1 MSKLLSGLYYP
12 FSRPIDSASLKQMLL
27 VFDSVAFLDPVS
39 DDWWRAHLFR
49 SLEQQEDQRF
59 DAYRQVHEGLP
70 LLFEE
75 GAARRIDPTN
85 IKAMQEP
92 VTTAAA
98 LSDLLDQSW
107 SRVASNPGQYGMP
120 HRKLGPQ
127 GTPTWQIF
135 LSKMPQEFV
144 QALRSE
150 ESFRKHLIWEA
161 DSDSSWT
168 LSYEAGSAISIN
180 VHLSAAEELGFAP
193 VSDSPMHHELL
204 IRKLVRRKGYLNERS
219 RPIAE
224 DVVDQLTHSTA
235 AAIVDDLL
243 PRRVLREITFEEI
256 LRFRELTHELRRQ
269 AIMDIGSRL
278 SVLSKV
284 PDPED
289 LLAAGREVQQA
300 LRNDLRQYR
309 AEISSTRDKLWP
321 TLVGSLTPTLSSG
334 SIAAVAMNF
343 IGGPGYALA
352 ASVLAGSLALM
363 KGALDIRAE
372 RKKVEAS
379 RAPAVTY
386 LAHVGGLQ

>member
-27 VFDSVAFLDPVS
+27 VFESVTFLDPVS
-39 DDWWRAHLFR
+39 DDSWRAQLFR
-49 SLEQQEDQRF
+49 SLEQHEDQRF

-75 GAARRIDPTN
+75 GVARRIDPANVT
-85 IKAMQEP
+85 AMREP

-98 LSDLLDQSW
+98 LSDLLDPGW
-107 SRVASNPGQYGMP
+107 SHVAANPLRYGMP

-144 QALRSE
+144 QALRFE
-150 ESFRKHLIWEA
+150 ESFRKHLVWEG
-161 DSDSSWT
+161 DSNASWT
-168 LSYEAGSAISIN
+168 LSYEAGSAISIS
-180 VHLSAAEELGFAP
+180 VHLSAAEELGLAP

-204 IRKLVRRKGYLNERS
+204 IRKLVRRKDYPNERS

-235 AAIVDDLL
+235 ASIVDDLL
-243 PRRVLREITFEEI
+243 PRHLLREITFEEI
-256 LRFRELTHELRRQ
+256 LRFRESTRELRRQ
-269 AIMDIGSRL
+269 AITDIGSRL

-284 PDPED
+284 PEPED

-300 LRNDLRQYR
+300 LRKDLREYR
-309 AEISSTRDKLWP
+309 AEIGSTRDKLWP
-321 TLVGSLTPTLSSG
+321 TLVGSLTPTLASG
-334 SIAAVAMNF
+334 SVAAVAMNF

-372 RKKVEAS
+372 RKKVETS

-386 LAHVGGLQ
+386 LARVGDLQ

>member
-27 VFDSVAFLDPVS
+27 IFESVAFLDPVS
-39 DDWWRAHLFR
+39 DNSWRAQLFR

-59 DAYRQVHEGLP
+59 KAYRQLHEDLP

-75 GAARRIDPTN
+75 GAARRIDPASVA
-85 IKAMQEP
+85 AMGKH

-98 LSDLLDQSW
+98 LSDLLDPSW
-107 SRVASNPGQYGMP
+107 CQVASNPMRYGMP

-127 GTPTWQIF
+127 GAPTWQIF

-144 QALRSE
+144 QALSSE
-150 ESFRKHLIWEA
+150 ESVRKHLVWEGDVNA
-161 DSDSSWT
+161 SWT
-168 LSYEAGSAISIN
+168 LSYEAGSAISIS

-204 IRKLVRRKGYLNERS
+204 IRKLIRRRSYPNERS

-224 DVVDQLTHSTA
+224 DVVDQLIHSTA
-235 AAIVDDLL
+235 ASIVDDLP
-243 PRRVLREITFEEI
+243 PRHLLREITFEEI
-256 LRFRELTHELRRQ
+256 LRFRESTREIRQQ
-269 AIMDIGSRL
+269 AIKDIGSRL

-284 PDPED
+284 PEPDD

-309 AEISSTRDKLWP
+309 AEIGSARDKLWP
-321 TLVGSLTPTLSSG
+321 TLVGSLTPTLASG
-334 SIAAVAMNF
+334 SVAAVAMNF

-372 RKKVEAS
+372 RKKIETS

-386 LAHVGGLQ
+386 LARVGDLR